1 MTAFLDTNVLI
12 DVLNGKRQAIQRYQS
27 ESDSG
32 RRMVVS
38 ALVAHELMFGALIS
52 GRPDHHA
59 KEARLLLAD
68 LEIIDWAASD
78 AFAAARL
85 RTQLRALGEP
95 IGSFDALIAG
105 QAINHGWT
113 LVTANTRE
121 FSRVE
126 GLALENWSL
135 EGA

>member
-1 MTAFLDTNVLI
+1 VVTAFLDTNVLI
-12 DVLNGKRQAIQRYQS
+12 DVLNGSQRALKRYEK

-59 KEARLLLAD
+59 QEARILLAD
-68 LEIIDWAASD
+68 LEIIDWTASD

-85 RTQLRALGEP
+85 RMQLRASGEP

-105 QAINHGWT
+105 QAMNRGWT

-121 FSRVE
+121 FARVD
-126 GLALENWSL
+126 GLVLENWSL
-135 EGA
+135 